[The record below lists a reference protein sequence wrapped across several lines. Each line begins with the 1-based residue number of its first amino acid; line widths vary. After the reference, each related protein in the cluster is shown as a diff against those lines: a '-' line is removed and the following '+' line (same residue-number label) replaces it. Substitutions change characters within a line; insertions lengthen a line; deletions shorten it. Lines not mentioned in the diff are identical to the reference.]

1 MKVAIYLRV
10 SRDDLNLDN
19 QRLPLI
25 KKAEMEG
32 WDYEVFEEK
41 ESTRKTRPIQNML
54 YHKAL
59 RKEVDAIVVY
69 KFDRWA
75 RDVVE
80 LITHMNDFKVK
91 GVAFISYCESI
102 DTSTSHGRAFFGFM
116 AVMAEFE
123 RDLIRE
129 RTMAGLDTATAR
141 GKIKGRHPVNCG
153 CGKNG
158 HNGNIKPIRDKHNKF
173 IGWDKNL
180 QQKPTPPVKP
190 PINNE
195 GKN

>member
-25 KKAEMEG
+25 KRAEYEG

-41 ESTRKTRPIQNML
+41 QSTRKTRPVQNQL
-54 YHKAL
+54 YLMAL
-59 RKEVDAIVVY
+59 KKKFDAIAVY

-75 RDVVE
+75 RSTVE
-80 LITHMNDFKVK
+80 LITHMKDFESK
-91 GVAFISYCESI
+91 GIQFISHCENI
-102 DTSTSHGRAFFGFM
+102 DTTTSYGRAFFGFL

-129 RTMAGLDTATAR
+129 RTMAGLDRAR
-141 GKIKGRHPVNCG
+141 AQGKKLGRPR
-153 CGKNG
+153 K
-158 HNGNIKPIRDKHNKF
+158 
-173 IGWDKNL
+173 
-180 QQKPTPPVKP
+180 Q
-190 PINNE
+190 
-195 GKN
+195 

>member
-25 KKAEMEG
+25 KRAEYEG

-41 ESTRKTRPIQNML
+41 QSTRKTRPVQNKL
-54 YHKAL
+54 YLMAL
-59 RKEVDAIVVY
+59 KKKFDAIVVY

-75 RDVVE
+75 RNTTE
-80 LITHMNDFKVK
+80 LINHMNDFQSK
-91 GVAFISYCESI
+91 GVLFISHCENI
-102 DTSTSHGRAFFGFM
+102 DTTTIYGRAFFGFM

-129 RTMAGLDTATAR
+129 RTMAGLDRAR
-141 GKIKGRHPVNCG
+141 AQGKKLGRPRKLKTQEGSKAN
-153 CGKNG
+153 NG
-158 HNGNIKPIRDKHNKF
+158 
-173 IGWDKNL
+173 
-180 QQKPTPPVKP
+180 
-190 PINNE
+190 
-195 GKN
+195 